1 MNVQNLVFILY
12 ITFICKFGT
21 ISQYNFLL
29 AINNKGLIAHH
40 KKNIQA
46 LEKTAKN
53 TTQGAQTIMAQ
64 QREALENAL
73 TDITHMVQ
81 DARDGGMNKENARDI
96 IADQVEFAKRSFETT
111 IQNATS
117 MGEVVR
123 DVSNENMNVLKE
135 RVQESIE
142 EIKSTMGKDDDEP
155 PVKPG

>member
-1 MNVQNLVFILY
+1 MSEQSDRDSGPFFDAFRNFGRNLELPKV
-12 ITFICKFGT
+12 T
-21 ISQYNFLL
+21 IEDVV
-29 AINNKGLIAHH
+29 AHH

-46 LEKTAKN
+46 LEKAAKN